1 MGVWQKLD
9 VLRDVYSEEDE
20 LDQILGKLLEVTLEK
35 YRLRRHRYDQ
45 RLRAFEEKYNLDS
58 ETFYERFEAGLLGD
72 SMDFFEWAGLY
83 ELRRDLDNKIRTL
96 ERVA

>member
-1 MGVWQKLD
+1 MSVSHKLD

-45 RLRAFEEKYNLDS
+45 DLRAFEEKYNLDS
-58 ETFYERFEAGLLGD
+58 KTFYERFEAGNLGD
-72 SMDFFEWAGLY
+72 AMDLFEWAGLC
-83 ELRRDLDNKIRTL
+83 EMRRDLDNKIRQL
-96 ERVA
+96 EGVS